1 MEAQKLTRC
10 EHRSANLSPAI
21 GHIAGVMESP
31 QSDSSALLS
40 PSDPL
45 PTPTA
50 TGTPDTASSDTRCHF
65 FKIPL
70 ELRDDIYDYVAYNEK
85 TLGLHVNMEVVT
97 EPKFHYYDEGLSR
110 TCPQIRQEYTIRLER
125 RIKQLMIDHRA
136 AFERNPVG
144 GEIFYK
150 GLKSHTILIAEREVM
165 KGVWVQVDGASR
177 SVMPFR
183 GILDPGRSLF
193 DTGRDH
199 LGMGCYGSTLT
210 VTLASSAVR
219 GYRRRFGVRNR
230 TCMSL
235 EGHQVPTWDHDTVV
249 RYLSLLEEA
258 AKPTR
263 TNGGFS
269 FGADMQQPIPMCGS
283 AKVLRV
289 SQMGVV
295 GLPGFEDTRGELE
308 GDRRKRGSKR

>member
-10 EHRSANLSPAI
+10 KHRSANLSPAI

-40 PSDPL
+40 PDDTL

-50 TGTPDTASSDTRCHF
+50 TTTPDTASSDTRCHF
-65 FKIPL
+65 LKIPL
-70 ELRDDIYDYVAYNEK
+70 ELRDYIYDYVAYNEK
-85 TLGLHVNMEVVT
+85 TLGLHINMEVVT

-165 KGVWVQVDGASR
+165 KDVWVQVDVAMR
-177 SVMPFR
+177 SVMPFK
-183 GILDPGRSLF
+183 GILDPGRDLY
-193 DTGRDH
+193 DKG
-199 LGMGCYGSTLT
+199 LGYLSQSCFAGTLT
-210 VTLASSAVR
+210 FTLA
-219 GYRRRFGVRNR
+219 
-230 TCMSL
+230 
-235 EGHQVPTWDHDTVV
+235 
-249 RYLSLLEEA
+249 
-258 AKPTR
+258 
-263 TNGGFS
+263 
-269 FGADMQQPIPMCGS
+269 
-283 AKVLRV
+283 
-289 SQMGVV
+289 
-295 GLPGFEDTRGELE
+295 
-308 GDRRKRGSKR
+308 

>member
-10 EHRSANLSPAI
+10 KHRSANLSPAIGHI

-40 PSDPL
+40 PDNPL
-45 PTPTA
+45 STPTV
-50 TGTPDTASSDTRCHF
+50 TTTPDTASSDTRCHF
-65 FKIPL
+65 LRIPL
-70 ELRDDIYDYVAYNEK
+70 ELRDDIYDYVAYGEK

-97 EPKFHYYDEGLSR
+97 EPKVHYYDEGLSR

-125 RIKQLMIDHRA
+125 RIKQLMFDHRA
-136 AFERNPVG
+136 SLVG
-144 GEIFYK
+144 LGSCWGKIFYHH
-150 GLKSHTILIAEREVM
+150 LESQTILIAEREVM
-165 KGVWVQVDGASR
+165 KDVWVQVDVAMR
-177 SVMPFR
+177 SVMPFK
-183 GILDPGRSLF
+183 GILDPGRDLF
-193 DTGRDH
+193 DKG
-199 LGMGCYGSTLT
+199 LGYLSRSCFAGTLT
-210 VTLASSAVR
+210 FTLASSAVR
-219 GYRRRFGVRNR
+219 GYNRRFGMEDGVFSA
-230 TCMSL
+230 T
-235 EGHQVPTWDHDTVV
+235 VPTWDHDTVV

-295 GLPGFEDTRGELE
+295 GLPGFEDTRGELK